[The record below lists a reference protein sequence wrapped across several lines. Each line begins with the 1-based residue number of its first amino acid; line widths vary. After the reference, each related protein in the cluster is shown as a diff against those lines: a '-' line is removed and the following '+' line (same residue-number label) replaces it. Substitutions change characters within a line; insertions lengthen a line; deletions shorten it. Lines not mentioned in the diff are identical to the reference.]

1 MNIVH
6 VEFLYNYY
14 YPLQSLFVVF
24 VKVGEG
30 YVQVTSVGIENK
42 NPLFLCI
49 VLVY

>member
-1 MNIVH
+1 MNIVD

-14 YPLQSLFVVF
+14 SPLYSLFVVF

-30 YVQVTSVGIENK
+30 SVQGTSVRIENK